1 MTKRVGH
8 YLFIAWFAVASVVF
22 PYREARAVVPL
33 VPVVISLVTS
43 TGAVLASD
51 ALLTQGLA
59 ILGAMT
65 VAAIL
70 TMPGDTRVRVPLTD
84 DQTATDGAIPI
95 PFPTT
100 YPMIRLPHVEPTNT

>member
-43 TGAVLASD
+43 TGAVLAQSS
-51 ALLTQGLA
+51 
-59 ILGAMT
+59 
-65 VAAIL
+65 
-70 TMPGDTRVRVPLTD
+70 
-84 DQTATDGAIPI
+84 
-95 PFPTT
+95 
-100 YPMIRLPHVEPTNT
+100 